1 MRTPRILMISAS
13 VVLFSGVLI
22 ALPGCGSAEEERL
35 QIDEAA
41 ISKSRD
47 AREAFAKTEKKQAA
61 RKTSGRGTDPRG

>member
-47 AREAFAKTEKKQAA
+47 AREAFAKTEKKQAV